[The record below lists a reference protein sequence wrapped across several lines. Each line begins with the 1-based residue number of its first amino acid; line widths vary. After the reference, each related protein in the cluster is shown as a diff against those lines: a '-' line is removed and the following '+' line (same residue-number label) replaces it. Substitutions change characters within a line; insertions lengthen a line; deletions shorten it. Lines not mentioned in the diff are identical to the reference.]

1 MPELLVPTFAWRGV
15 GSLLLVALG
24 ALEALEA
31 LGGMVA
37 LMLEIC

>member
-15 GSLLLVALG
+15 GSLLLVASG
-24 ALEALEA
+24 ALEPLGP

-37 LMLEIC
+37 LILEIC